1 MARFGSV
8 ITAMVTPFTADGE
21 LDYEGAAEL
30 ARWLVAQGNDALV
43 LSGTTGE
50 AACLTDEEQIALWR
64 AVRAAVNVPLIAG
77 SGTNDTRHAA
87 ELTSAAAGAGMDA
100 VLIVT
105 PYYNRPSQAG
115 IEAHFHY
122 VCAATELPAI
132 MYDIPVRTGR
142 KIGTDLIV
150 RMAKEIPNVVGLKDA
165 AGDPGAT
172 SRVIAEAPEGF
183 EVFSGDDSLT
193 LPLLAVGAVGVIGVA
208 THWAAPVMTQMISA
222 FQSGD
227 IVRAQQLNERMI
239 ESYEFE
245 TGDLNPNPV
254 PTKAM
259 ILKNAHLKCIAGCT
273 RESRRNEAQ
282 IEVEGKKT
290 RHVGEG
296 AGCARFTGNACIGH
310 LPRRSG

>member
-1 MARFGSV
+1 MSRFGSV

-21 LDYEGAAEL
+21 LDHEGAAEL

-64 AVRAAVNVPLIAG
+64 SVRSAVDVPLIAG

-115 IEAHFHY
+115 IEAHFRH
-122 VCAATELPAI
+122 VCEATELPVI
-132 MYDIPVRTGR
+132 VYDIPVRTGR
-142 KIGTDLIV
+142 KIGSDLIL
-150 RMAKEIPNVVGLKDA
+150 RMATEIPNVVGLKDA

-172 SRVIAEAPEGF
+172 ARLIADAPDGF
-183 EVFSGDDSLT
+183 EVFSGDDPLT
-193 LPLLAVGAVGVIGVA
+193 LSLLAVGAVGVIGVA
-208 THWAAPVMTQMISA
+208 THWAAPVMAQMIQA
-222 FQSGD
+222 FQAGD
-227 IVRAQQLNERMI
+227 VVRAQQLNARMI

-259 ILKNAHLKCIAGCT
+259 LRAIGQPAGPC
-273 RESRRNEAQ
+273 RPPMGFGPDDLEERALAVHRRLYA
-282 IEVEGKKT
+282 
-290 RHVGEG
+290 
-296 AGCARFTGNACIGH
+296 
-310 LPRRSG
+310 

>member
-1 MARFGSV
+1 MSRFGSV

-21 LDYEGAAEL
+21 LDHEGAAEL

-64 AVRAAVNVPLIAG
+64 TVRAAVDVPLIAG

-115 IEAHFHY
+115 IEAHFRQ
-122 VCAATELPAI
+122 VCAATELPVI
-132 MYDIPVRTGR
+132 VYDIPVRTGR
-142 KIGTDLIV
+142 KIGSDLIV
-150 RMAKEIPNVVGLKDA
+150 RMANEIPNVVGLKDA

-172 SRVIAEAPEGF
+172 ARLIADAADGF
-183 EVFSGDDSLT
+183 EVFSGDDPLT
-193 LPLLAVGAVGVIGVA
+193 LSLLAVGAVGVIGVA
-208 THWAAPVMTQMISA
+208 THWAAPVMAQMIQA
-222 FQSGD
+222 FQAGD
-227 IVRAQQLNERMI
+227 IARAQQLNARMI

-259 ILKNAHLKCIAGCT
+259 LRAIGQPAGPC
-273 RESRRNEAQ
+273 RPPMGFGPDDLEERALAVHRRLYA
-282 IEVEGKKT
+282 
-290 RHVGEG
+290 
-296 AGCARFTGNACIGH
+296 
-310 LPRRSG
+310 

>member
-1 MARFGSV
+1 MSRFGSV
-8 ITAMVTPFTADGE
+8 ITAMITPFTADGA
-21 LDYEGAAEL
+21 LDHEGAAEL

-50 AACLTDEEQIALWR
+50 AACLTDEEQIALWHT
-64 AVRAAVNVPLIAG
+64 VRAAVDVPLIAG

-87 ELTSAAAGAGMDA
+87 ELTSAASGAGMDA

-115 IEAHFHY
+115 IEAHFHH
-122 VCAATELPAI
+122 VCAATELPVI
-132 MYDIPVRTGR
+132 VYDIPVRTGR
-142 KIGTDLIV
+142 KIGTELIL
-150 RMAKEIPNVVGLKDA
+150 RMANEIPNVVGLKDA

-172 SRVIAEAPEGF
+172 ARLIAAAPEGF
-183 EVFSGDDSLT
+183 EVYSGDDPLT

-222 FQSGD
+222 FKSGD
-227 IVRAQQLNERMI
+227 IARAQQLNARMI

-259 ILKNAHLKCIAGCT
+259 LRAIGQPAGPC
-273 RESRRNEAQ
+273 RPPMGFGPEDLEERALAVHHRLYA
-282 IEVEGKKT
+282 
-290 RHVGEG
+290 
-296 AGCARFTGNACIGH
+296 
-310 LPRRSG
+310 

>member
-1 MARFGSV
+1 MSRFGSV

-21 LDYEGAAEL
+21 LDHEGAAEL

-64 AVRAAVNVPLIAG
+64 AVRSAVDVPLIAG

-87 ELTSAAAGAGMDA
+87 ELTSAAADAGMDA

-115 IEAHFHY
+115 IEAHFRH
-122 VCAATELPAI
+122 VCEATELPVI
-132 MYDIPVRTGR
+132 VYDIPVRTGR
-142 KIGTDLIV
+142 KIGSDLIL
-150 RMAKEIPNVVGLKDA
+150 RMANEIPNVVGLKDA

-172 SRVIAEAPEGF
+172 ARLIADAPDGF
-183 EVFSGDDSLT
+183 EVFSGDDPLT
-193 LPLLAVGAVGVIGVA
+193 LSLVAVGAVGVIGVA
-208 THWAAPVMTQMISA
+208 THWAAPVMAQMIRA
-222 FQSGD
+222 FQAGD
-227 IVRAQQLNERMI
+227 VVRAQQLNARMI
-239 ESYEFE
+239 ESYDFE

-259 ILKNAHLKCIAGCT
+259 LRAIGQPAGPC
-273 RESRRNEAQ
+273 RPPMGFGPDDLEERALAVHRRLYA
-282 IEVEGKKT
+282 
-290 RHVGEG
+290 
-296 AGCARFTGNACIGH
+296 
-310 LPRRSG
+310 

>member
-1 MARFGSV
+1 MSRFGSV
-8 ITAMVTPFTADGE
+8 ITAMITPFTADGA
-21 LDYEGAAEL
+21 LDHEGAAEL

-50 AACLTDEEQIALWR
+50 AACLTDEEQIALWHT
-64 AVRAAVNVPLIAG
+64 VRAAVDVPLIAG

-87 ELTSAAAGAGMDA
+87 ELTSAASGAGMDA

-115 IEAHFHY
+115 IEAHFHH
-122 VCAATELPAI
+122 VCAATELPVI
-132 MYDIPVRTGR
+132 VYDIPVRTGR
-142 KIGTDLIV
+142 KIGTELIL
-150 RMAKEIPNVVGLKDA
+150 RMANDIPNVVGLKDA

-172 SRVIAEAPEGF
+172 ARLIAAAPEGF
-183 EVFSGDDSLT
+183 EVYSGDDPLT

-222 FQSGD
+222 FKAGD
-227 IVRAQQLNERMI
+227 IARAQQLNARMI

-259 ILKNAHLKCIAGCT
+259 LRAIGQPAGPC
-273 RESRRNEAQ
+273 RPPMGFGPEDLEERALAVHHRLYA
-282 IEVEGKKT
+282 
-290 RHVGEG
+290 
-296 AGCARFTGNACIGH
+296 
-310 LPRRSG
+310 

>member
-21 LDYEGAAEL
+21 LDHEGAAEL
-30 ARWLVAQGNDALV
+30 ARWLVAQGNEALV

-64 AVRAAVNVPLIAG
+64 TVRAAVDVPLIAG

-172 SRVIAEAPEGF
+172 SRVIAETPEGF

-193 LPLLAVGAVGVIGVA
+193 LPLLAVGAVGVVGVA

-259 ILKNAHLKCIAGCT
+259 LRAIGQPAGPC
-273 RESRRNEAQ
+273 RPPMGFGPDDLEERALEVHRRLYA
-282 IEVEGKKT
+282 
-290 RHVGEG
+290 
-296 AGCARFTGNACIGH
+296 
-310 LPRRSG
+310 

>member
-1 MARFGSV
+1 MSRFGSV

-21 LDYEGAAEL
+21 LDHEGAAEL

-64 AVRAAVNVPLIAG
+64 TVRAAVDIPLIAG

-115 IEAHFHY
+115 IEAHFRQ
-122 VCAATELPAI
+122 VCAATELPVI
-132 MYDIPVRTGR
+132 VYDIPVRTGR
-142 KIGTDLIV
+142 KIGSDLIL
-150 RMAKEIPNVVGLKDA
+150 RMANEIPNVVGLKDA

-172 SRVIAEAPEGF
+172 ARLIADAPDGF
-183 EVFSGDDSLT
+183 EVFSGDDPLT
-193 LPLLAVGAVGVIGVA
+193 LSLLAVGAVGVIGVA
-208 THWAAPVMTQMISA
+208 THWAAPVMAQMIQA
-222 FQSGD
+222 FQAGD
-227 IVRAQQLNERMI
+227 IARAQQLNARMI

-259 ILKNAHLKCIAGCT
+259 LRAIGQPAGPC
-273 RESRRNEAQ
+273 RPPMGFGPDDLEERALEVHRRLYA
-282 IEVEGKKT
+282 
-290 RHVGEG
+290 
-296 AGCARFTGNACIGH
+296 
-310 LPRRSG
+310 

>member
-1 MARFGSV
+1 MSRFGSV

-21 LDYEGAAEL
+21 LDHEGAAEL

-64 AVRAAVNVPLIAG
+64 TVRSAVDVPLIAG

-87 ELTSAAAGAGMDA
+87 ELTSAAADAGMDA

-115 IEAHFHY
+115 IEAHFRH
-122 VCAATELPAI
+122 VCEATELPVI
-132 MYDIPVRTGR
+132 VYDIPVRTGR
-142 KIGTDLIV
+142 KIGSDLIL
-150 RMAKEIPNVVGLKDA
+150 RMANEIPNVVGLKDA

-172 SRVIAEAPEGF
+172 ARLIADAPDGF
-183 EVFSGDDSLT
+183 EVFSGDDPLT
-193 LPLLAVGAVGVIGVA
+193 LSLVAVGAVGVIGVA
-208 THWAAPVMTQMISA
+208 THWAAPVMAQMIRA
-222 FQSGD
+222 FQAGD
-227 IVRAQQLNERMI
+227 VVRAQQLNARMI
-239 ESYEFE
+239 ESYDFE

-259 ILKNAHLKCIAGCT
+259 LRAIGQPAGPC
-273 RESRRNEAQ
+273 RPPMGFGPDDLEERALAVHRRLYA
-282 IEVEGKKT
+282 
-290 RHVGEG
+290 
-296 AGCARFTGNACIGH
+296 
-310 LPRRSG
+310 

>member
-64 AVRAAVNVPLIAG
+64 TVRAAVNVPLIAG

-227 IVRAQQLNERMI
+227 IARAQQLNERMI

-259 ILKNAHLKCIAGCT
+259 LRAIGQPAGPC
-273 RESRRNEAQ
+273 RPPMGFGPDDLEERALEVHRRLYA
-282 IEVEGKKT
+282 
-290 RHVGEG
+290 
-296 AGCARFTGNACIGH
+296 
-310 LPRRSG
+310 

>member
-1 MARFGSV
+1 MIVMARFGSV

-21 LDYEGAAEL
+21 LDHEGAAEL
-30 ARWLVAQGNDALV
+30 ARWLVAQGNEALV

-64 AVRAAVNVPLIAG
+64 TVRAAVDVPLIAG

-150 RMAKEIPNVVGLKDA
+150 RMAKEIPNIVGLKDA

-172 SRVIAEAPEGF
+172 SRVIAETPEGF

-259 ILKNAHLKCIAGCT
+259 LRAIGQPAGPC
-273 RESRRNEAQ
+273 RPPMGFGPDDLEERALEVHRRLYA
-282 IEVEGKKT
+282 
-290 RHVGEG
+290 
-296 AGCARFTGNACIGH
+296 
-310 LPRRSG
+310 

>member
-1 MARFGSV
+1 MAGCAGTVTFMSRFGSV
-8 ITAMVTPFTADGE
+8 ITAMVTPFSADGE
-21 LDYEGAAEL
+21 LDHEGAAEL

-64 AVRAAVNVPLIAG
+64 TVRAAVDVPLIAG

-87 ELTSAAAGAGMDA
+87 ELTSAADDAGMDA

-115 IEAHFHY
+115 IEAHFRH
-122 VCAATELPAI
+122 VCAATELPVI
-132 MYDIPVRTGR
+132 VYDIPVRTGR
-142 KIGTDLIV
+142 KIGSDLIL
-150 RMAKEIPNVVGLKDA
+150 RMANEIPNVVGLKDA

-172 SRVIAEAPEGF
+172 ARLIADAPDGF
-183 EVFSGDDSLT
+183 EVFSGDDPLT
-193 LPLLAVGAVGVIGVA
+193 LSLLAVGAVGVIGVA
-208 THWAAPVMTQMISA
+208 THWAAPVMAQMIGA
-222 FQSGD
+222 FQAGD
-227 IVRAQQLNERMI
+227 IARAQQLNARMI

-259 ILKNAHLKCIAGCT
+259 LRAIGQPAGPC
-273 RESRRNEAQ
+273 RPPMGFGPDDLEERALAVHRRLYA
-282 IEVEGKKT
+282 
-290 RHVGEG
+290 
-296 AGCARFTGNACIGH
+296 
-310 LPRRSG
+310 

>member
-1 MARFGSV
+1 MSRFGSV
-8 ITAMVTPFTADGE
+8 ITAMVTPFSADGE
-21 LDYEGAAEL
+21 LDHEGAAEL

-64 AVRAAVNVPLIAG
+64 TVRSAVDVPLIAG

-87 ELTSAAAGAGMDA
+87 ELTSAAADAGMDA

-115 IEAHFHY
+115 IEAHFRY
-122 VCAATELPAI
+122 VCAATELPVI
-132 MYDIPVRTGR
+132 VYDIPVRTGR
-142 KIGTDLIV
+142 KIGSDLIL
-150 RMAKEIPNVVGLKDA
+150 RMANEIPNVVGLKDA

-172 SRVIAEAPEGF
+172 ARLIVDAPDGF
-183 EVFSGDDSLT
+183 EVFSGDDPLT
-193 LPLLAVGAVGVIGVA
+193 LSLLAVGAVGVIGVA
-208 THWAAPVMTQMISA
+208 THWAAPVMAQMISA
-222 FQSGD
+222 FQAGD
-227 IVRAQQLNERMI
+227 IVRAQQLNARMI

-259 ILKNAHLKCIAGCT
+259 LRAIGQPAGPC
-273 RESRRNEAQ
+273 RPPMGFGPDDLEERALAVHRRLYA
-282 IEVEGKKT
+282 
-290 RHVGEG
+290 
-296 AGCARFTGNACIGH
+296 
-310 LPRRSG
+310 

>member
-1 MARFGSV
+1 MSRFGSV
-8 ITAMVTPFTADGE
+8 ITAMVTPFSADGE
-21 LDYEGAAEL
+21 LDHEGAAEL

-64 AVRAAVNVPLIAG
+64 TVRSAVDVPLIAG

-87 ELTSAAAGAGMDA
+87 ELTSAAADAGMDA

-115 IEAHFHY
+115 IEAHFRY
-122 VCAATELPAI
+122 VCAATELPVI
-132 MYDIPVRTGR
+132 VYDIPVRTGR
-142 KIGTDLIV
+142 KIGSDLIL
-150 RMAKEIPNVVGLKDA
+150 RMANEIPNVVGLKDA

-172 SRVIAEAPEGF
+172 ARLIADAPDGF
-183 EVFSGDDSLT
+183 EVFSGDDPLT
-193 LPLLAVGAVGVIGVA
+193 LSLLAVGAVGVIGVA
-208 THWAAPVMTQMISA
+208 THWAAPVMAQMISA
-222 FQSGD
+222 FQAGD
-227 IVRAQQLNERMI
+227 IVRAQQLNARMI

-259 ILKNAHLKCIAGCT
+259 LRAIGQPAGPC
-273 RESRRNEAQ
+273 RPPMGFGPDDLEERALAVHRRLY
-282 IEVEGKKT
+282 T
-290 RHVGEG
+290 
-296 AGCARFTGNACIGH
+296 
-310 LPRRSG
+310 

>member
-1 MARFGSV
+1 MSRFGSV
-8 ITAMVTPFTADGE
+8 ITAMVTPFSADGE
-21 LDYEGAAEL
+21 LDHEGAAEL

-64 AVRAAVNVPLIAG
+64 TVRAAVDVPLIAG

-87 ELTSAAAGAGMDA
+87 ELTSAAADAGMDA

-115 IEAHFHY
+115 IEAHFRH
-122 VCAATELPAI
+122 VCAATELPVI
-132 MYDIPVRTGR
+132 VYDIPVRTGR
-142 KIGTDLIV
+142 KIGSDLIL
-150 RMAKEIPNVVGLKDA
+150 RMANEIPNVVGLKDA

-172 SRVIAEAPEGF
+172 ARLIADAPDGF
-183 EVFSGDDSLT
+183 EVLSGDDPLT
-193 LPLLAVGAVGVIGVA
+193 LSLLAVGAVGVIGVA
-208 THWAAPVMTQMISA
+208 THWAAPVMAQMIGA
-222 FQSGD
+222 FQAGD
-227 IVRAQQLNERMI
+227 IARAQQLNARMI

-259 ILKNAHLKCIAGCT
+259 LRAIGQPAGPC
-273 RESRRNEAQ
+273 RPPMGFGPDDLEERALAVHRRLYA
-282 IEVEGKKT
+282 
-290 RHVGEG
+290 
-296 AGCARFTGNACIGH
+296 
-310 LPRRSG
+310 

>member
-1 MARFGSV
+1 MSRFGSV

-21 LDYEGAAEL
+21 LDHEGAAEL

-64 AVRAAVNVPLIAG
+64 TVRAAVDVPLIAG

-115 IEAHFHY
+115 IEAHFRE
-122 VCAATELPAI
+122 VCAATELPVI
-132 MYDIPVRTGR
+132 VYDIPVRTGR
-142 KIGTDLIV
+142 KIGSDLIL
-150 RMAKEIPNVVGLKDA
+150 RMANEIPNVVGLKDA

-172 SRVIAEAPEGF
+172 ARLIADAPDGF
-183 EVFSGDDSLT
+183 EVFSGDDPLT
-193 LPLLAVGAVGVIGVA
+193 LSLLAVGAVGVIGVA
-208 THWAAPVMTQMISA
+208 THWAAPVMAQMIQA
-222 FQSGD
+222 FQVGD
-227 IVRAQQLNERMI
+227 IARAQQLNARMI

-259 ILKNAHLKCIAGCT
+259 LRAIGQPAGPC
-273 RESRRNEAQ
+273 RPPMGFGPDDLEERALAVHRRLYA
-282 IEVEGKKT
+282 
-290 RHVGEG
+290 
-296 AGCARFTGNACIGH
+296 
-310 LPRRSG
+310 

>member
-1 MARFGSV
+1 MSRFGSV

-21 LDYEGAAEL
+21 LDHEGAAEL

-64 AVRAAVNVPLIAG
+64 TVRAAVDVPLIAG

-87 ELTSAAAGAGMDA
+87 ELTSAASGAGMDA

-115 IEAHFHY
+115 IEAHFRH
-122 VCAATELPAI
+122 VCAATELPVI
-132 MYDIPVRTGR
+132 VYDIPVRTGR
-142 KIGTDLIV
+142 KIGTDLIL
-150 RMAKEIPNVVGLKDA
+150 RMANEIPNVVGLKDA

-172 SRVIAEAPEGF
+172 ARLIADAPDGF
-183 EVFSGDDSLT
+183 EVFSGDDPLT
-193 LPLLAVGAVGVIGVA
+193 LSLLAVGAVGVIGVA

-227 IVRAQQLNERMI
+227 IVRAQQLNARMI

-259 ILKNAHLKCIAGCT
+259 LRAIGQPAGPC
-273 RESRRNEAQ
+273 RPPMGFGPDDLEARALDVHRRLYA
-282 IEVEGKKT
+282 
-290 RHVGEG
+290 
-296 AGCARFTGNACIGH
+296 
-310 LPRRSG
+310 

>member
-21 LDYEGAAEL
+21 LDHEGAAEL

-64 AVRAAVNVPLIAG
+64 TVRAAVDVPLIAG

-227 IVRAQQLNERMI
+227 IARAQQLNERMI

-259 ILKNAHLKCIAGCT
+259 LRAIGQPAGPC
-273 RESRRNEAQ
+273 RPPMGFGPDDLEERALEVHRRLYA
-282 IEVEGKKT
+282 
-290 RHVGEG
+290 
-296 AGCARFTGNACIGH
+296 
-310 LPRRSG
+310 

>member
-1 MARFGSV
+1 VKPMSRFGSV

-21 LDYEGAAEL
+21 LDHEGAAEL

-64 AVRAAVNVPLIAG
+64 TVRDAVDVPLIAG

-87 ELTSAAAGAGMDA
+87 ELTGAAAGAGMDA

-115 IEAHFHY
+115 IEAHFRH
-122 VCAATELPAI
+122 VCAATELPVI
-132 MYDIPVRTGR
+132 VYDIPVRTGR
-142 KIGTDLIV
+142 KIGSDLIL
-150 RMAKEIPNVVGLKDA
+150 RMANEIPNVVGLKDA

-172 SRVIAEAPEGF
+172 ARLIADAPEGF
-183 EVFSGDDSLT
+183 EVYSGDDPLT
-193 LPLLAVGAVGVIGVA
+193 LSLLAVGAVGVIGVA
-208 THWAAPVMTQMISA
+208 THWAAPVMAQMISA
-222 FQSGD
+222 FQAGD
-227 IVRAQQLNERMI
+227 IARAQQLNARMI

-254 PTKAM
+254 PTKALLRA
-259 ILKNAHLKCIAGCT
+259 IGQPAGPC
-273 RESRRNEAQ
+273 RPPMGFGPEDLEERALAVHRRLYA
-282 IEVEGKKT
+282 
-290 RHVGEG
+290 
-296 AGCARFTGNACIGH
+296 
-310 LPRRSG
+310 

>member
-21 LDYEGAAEL
+21 LDHEGAAEL
-30 ARWLVAQGNDALV
+30 ARWLVAQGNEALV

-64 AVRAAVNVPLIAG
+64 TVRAAVDVPLIAG

-122 VCAATELPAI
+122 VCAATQLPAI

-227 IVRAQQLNERMI
+227 IARAQQLNERMI

-259 ILKNAHLKCIAGCT
+259 LRAIGQPAGPC
-273 RESRRNEAQ
+273 RPPMGFGPDDLEERALEVHRRLYA
-282 IEVEGKKT
+282 
-290 RHVGEG
+290 
-296 AGCARFTGNACIGH
+296 
-310 LPRRSG
+310 

>member
-1 MARFGSV
+1 MSRFGSV
-8 ITAMVTPFTADGE
+8 ITAMITPFSADGA
-21 LDYEGAAEL
+21 LDHEGAAEL

-50 AACLTDEEQIALWR
+50 AACLTDEEQIALWQT
-64 AVRAAVNVPLIAG
+64 VRAAVDVPLIAG

-87 ELTSAAAGAGMDA
+87 ELTSAASGAGMDA

-115 IEAHFHY
+115 IEAHFHH
-122 VCAATELPAI
+122 VCAATELPVI
-132 MYDIPVRTGR
+132 VYDIPVRTGR
-142 KIGTDLIV
+142 KIGTELIL
-150 RMAKEIPNVVGLKDA
+150 RMANEIPNVVGLKDA

-172 SRVIAEAPEGF
+172 ARLIAVAPEGF
-183 EVFSGDDSLT
+183 EVYSGDDPLT

-222 FQSGD
+222 FKAGD
-227 IVRAQQLNERMI
+227 IARAQQLNARMI

-259 ILKNAHLKCIAGCT
+259 LRAIGQPAGPC
-273 RESRRNEAQ
+273 RPPMGFGPEDLEERALAVHHRLYA
-282 IEVEGKKT
+282 
-290 RHVGEG
+290 
-296 AGCARFTGNACIGH
+296 
-310 LPRRSG
+310 

>member
-1 MARFGSV
+1 MAGCAGTVTPMSRFGSV
-8 ITAMVTPFTADGE
+8 ITAMVTPFSADGE
-21 LDYEGAAEL
+21 LDHEGAAEL

-64 AVRAAVNVPLIAG
+64 TVRSAVDVPLIAG

-87 ELTSAAAGAGMDA
+87 ELTSAAADAGMDA

-115 IEAHFHY
+115 IEAHFRY

-132 MYDIPVRTGR
+132 VYDIPVRTGR
-142 KIGTDLIV
+142 KIGSDLIL
-150 RMAKEIPNVVGLKDA
+150 RMANEIPNVVGLKDA

-172 SRVIAEAPEGF
+172 ARLIADAPDGF
-183 EVFSGDDSLT
+183 EVFSGDDPLT
-193 LPLLAVGAVGVIGVA
+193 LSLLAVGAVGVIGVA
-208 THWAAPVMTQMISA
+208 THWAAPVMAQMISA
-222 FQSGD
+222 FQAGD
-227 IVRAQQLNERMI
+227 IVRAQQLNARMI

-259 ILKNAHLKCIAGCT
+259 LRAIGQPAGPC
-273 RESRRNEAQ
+273 RPPMGFGPDDLEERALAVHRRLYA
-282 IEVEGKKT
+282 
-290 RHVGEG
+290 
-296 AGCARFTGNACIGH
+296 
-310 LPRRSG
+310 

>member
-1 MARFGSV
+1 MSRFGSV
-8 ITAMVTPFTADGE
+8 ITAMITPFTADGA
-21 LDYEGAAEL
+21 LDHEGAAEL

-50 AACLTDEEQIALWR
+50 AACLTDEEQIALWHT
-64 AVRAAVNVPLIAG
+64 VRAAVDVPLIAG

-87 ELTSAAAGAGMDA
+87 ELTSAASGAGMDA

-115 IEAHFHY
+115 IEAHFHH
-122 VCAATELPAI
+122 VCAATELPVI
-132 MYDIPVRTGR
+132 VYDIPVRTGR
-142 KIGTDLIV
+142 KIGTELIL
-150 RMAKEIPNVVGLKDA
+150 RMANDIPNVVGLKDA

-172 SRVIAEAPEGF
+172 ARLIAAAPEGF
-183 EVFSGDDSLT
+183 EVYSGDDPLT

-222 FQSGD
+222 FKSGD
-227 IVRAQQLNERMI
+227 IARAQQLNARMI

-259 ILKNAHLKCIAGCT
+259 LRAIGQPAGPC
-273 RESRRNEAQ
+273 RPPMGFGPEDLEERALAVHHRLYA
-282 IEVEGKKT
+282 
-290 RHVGEG
+290 
-296 AGCARFTGNACIGH
+296 
-310 LPRRSG
+310 

>member
-1 MARFGSV
+1 MSRFGSV

-21 LDYEGAAEL
+21 LDHEGAAEL

-64 AVRAAVNVPLIAG
+64 TVRAAVDVPLIAG

-87 ELTSAAAGAGMDA
+87 ELTSAAVGAGMDA

-115 IEAHFHY
+115 IEAHFRH
-122 VCAATELPAI
+122 VCAATELPVI
-132 MYDIPVRTGR
+132 VYDIPVRTGR
-142 KIGTDLIV
+142 KIGSDLIL
-150 RMAKEIPNVVGLKDA
+150 RMANEIPNVVGLKDA

-172 SRVIAEAPEGF
+172 ARLIADAPDGF
-183 EVFSGDDSLT
+183 EVFSGDDPLT
-193 LPLLAVGAVGVIGVA
+193 LSLLAVGAVGVIGVA
-208 THWAAPVMTQMISA
+208 THWAAPVMAQMIRA
-222 FQSGD
+222 FHEGD
-227 IVRAQQLNERMI
+227 IARAQQLNARMI
-239 ESYEFE
+239 ESYDFE

-259 ILKNAHLKCIAGCT
+259 LRAIGQPAGPC
-273 RESRRNEAQ
+273 RPPMGFGPEDLEERALAVHRRLYA
-282 IEVEGKKT
+282 
-290 RHVGEG
+290 
-296 AGCARFTGNACIGH
+296 
-310 LPRRSG
+310 

>member
-1 MARFGSV
+1 MSRFGSV
-8 ITAMVTPFTADGE
+8 ITAMVTPFPADGE
-21 LDYEGAAEL
+21 LDHEGAAEL

-64 AVRAAVNVPLIAG
+64 TVRAAVDVPLIAG

-115 IEAHFHY
+115 IEAHFRQ
-122 VCAATELPAI
+122 VCAATELPVI
-132 MYDIPVRTGR
+132 VYDIPVRTGR
-142 KIGTDLIV
+142 KIGSDLIL
-150 RMAKEIPNVVGLKDA
+150 RMANEIPNVVGLKDA

-172 SRVIAEAPEGF
+172 ARLIADAPDGF
-183 EVFSGDDSLT
+183 EVFSGDDPLT
-193 LPLLAVGAVGVIGVA
+193 LSLLAVGAVGVIGVA
-208 THWAAPVMTQMISA
+208 THWAAPVMAQMIQA
-222 FQSGD
+222 FQAGD
-227 IVRAQQLNERMI
+227 IARAQQLNARMI

-259 ILKNAHLKCIAGCT
+259 LRAIGQPAGPC
-273 RESRRNEAQ
+273 RPPMGFGPDDLEERALAVHRRLYA
-282 IEVEGKKT
+282 
-290 RHVGEG
+290 
-296 AGCARFTGNACIGH
+296 
-310 LPRRSG
+310 